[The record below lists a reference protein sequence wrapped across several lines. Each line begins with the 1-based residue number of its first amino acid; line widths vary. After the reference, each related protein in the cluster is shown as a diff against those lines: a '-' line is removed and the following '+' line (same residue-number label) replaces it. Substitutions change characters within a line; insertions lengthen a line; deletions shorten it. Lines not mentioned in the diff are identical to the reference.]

1 MAAAVAARMLAE
13 AMRGTRHS
21 ARLPPHVP
29 FTHYETSPRKLFN
42 VRKKRKGQGKKP
54 KKPIKVAPDDDD
66 YLDFPFSSVASRSR
80 LFSPGVPSATSLG
93 LVPASE
99 PETNPTSN
107 EDPDNATV
115 AQAILSTAFTQPT
128 RDPDRSRRILQ
139 NNLAGV
145 EAMQKH
151 DLLFKE
157 AWRLNPYDR
166 RLSRNNLGQDIDKG
180 KTKNSRI
187 PMKPKSRRRVRA
199 RSQSV
204 IAMQLGM
211 LGPHFPPTPVS
222 SRQDMPDLTAGPP
235 TRENTPAPSLMSGP
249 LMPPGWKAPTP
260 VPTRQNTPHFEDS
273 PVAGPSRHPGAL
285 EWEELTP
292 VPTRPNTPQFDPGAS
307 APLGSQANPFRL
319 DMIEEE
325 PMDVDM
331 EFDPSK

>member
-66 YLDFPFSSVASRSR
+66 YLDFPFSSVASRSDC
-80 LFSPGVPSATSLG
+80 SL
-93 LVPASE
+93 LV
-99 PETNPTSN
+99 N

-180 KTKNSRI
+180 KTKNLRI

-285 EWEELTP
+285 EWKELTP